1 MTLLHLYFFNL
12 QFNLCWASTS
22 ERKERSHYRRSMID
36 RSIDDHHSPARACKM
51 MSSSSPPVDAAPAKH
66 SGHGGGRRK
75 RKRRHGGGSGG
86 GAPRRGTHGSQN
98 RTTRCEHDDDPTHHM
113 LDCTSSLHVHF
124 DDLAERYPDFREAW
138 ADLKKRRNGELG
150 AKQPSSSSSSSFSTH
165 VDAAFNLALTR
176 AILRRNFDLSLPSMP
191 EGHLCP
197 PVPNRLNYVL
207 WLNSLLEQSSDGGY
221 FEQQPA
227 ALLTPSASP
236 AHRRIGIDIGCGAS
250 CIYPLLLTT
259 NRFNPDVSFGGV
271 NNSWTF
277 FATDI
282 DERSLKLATIN
293 VEDNGLGDR
302 IELSLVPKSRRQLL
316 AERGDAA
323 IDSMNDTALFNST
336 PGPVMTAVEA
346 YSKVVISKKKEDGPD
361 DDTIRNGPVVFD
373 FCMTNPPFYATEE
386 EATVDRKGDGRS
398 RTDMNVG
405 EGVYPG
411 GELGVVWDMVA
422 DSMELGDSMTWY
434 TSMVSKKSSL
444 VKLEGELRRR
454 FGRGAVRTATFV
466 QGKTTRWGIAW
477 THRQVAPRSPA
488 VRVCGG
494 LQEFDV
500 EIPTANI
507 SSCGALD
514 EVVGRV
520 VSYCQWMMESK
531 KLEMECTVGRKED
544 DIVEVVITGREQGD
558 GAGATSTANG
568 GSNCAFIIVVGIKAG
583 GARDLKAETGN
594 KDAERTL
601 VNLKLECYCHSSSG
615 MATIET
621 FRSGVVCEIK
631 RSNRRWRRMLARAEG
646 AYMY

>member
-1 MTLLHLYFFNL
+1 MLVRAVAVVSKLQSVDVKEKGRAHFFRFVRN
-12 QFNLCWASTS
+12 
-22 ERKERSHYRRSMID
+22 IVG
-36 RSIDDHHSPARACKM
+36 KM

-66 SGHGGGRRK
+66 TSGGHGGGRRK

-86 GAPRRGTHGSQN
+86 GAPSPRDTPASQN
-98 RTTRCEHDDDPTHHM
+98 KAAGCEHDDDPTHHV

-124 DDLAERYPDFREAW
+124 DDLAERYRDFREAW
-138 ADLKKRRNGELG
+138 ADLKKRRNGELD
-150 AKQPSSSSSSSFSTH
+150 AKQPSSSASSSSSFSTH

-176 AILRRNFDLSLPSMP
+176 AILGRNFDLSLPSMP

-207 WLNSLLEQSSDGGY
+207 WLSSLLEQSSDEGY
-221 FEQQPA
+221 FEQPPA
-227 ALLTPSASP
+227 ASLTPSASASP

-259 NRFNPDVSFGGV
+259 NRFNPDVSSGGV
-271 NNSWTF
+271 NNKCSWTF

-282 DERSLKLATIN
+282 DERSLKSAVIN

-323 IDSMNDTALFNST
+323 IDSKNDAALFNST

-346 YSKVVISKKKEDGPD
+346 YSKVVVSKEKKKGPD
-361 DDTIRNGPVVFD
+361 DDTCTIRNGPVVFD
-373 FCMTNPPFYATEE
+373 FCMTNPPFYSTEE

-398 RTDMNVG
+398 RTDMKIG
-405 EGVYPG
+405 EGVYPD
-411 GELGVVWDMVA
+411 GELGFVRDMVA
-422 DSMELGDSMTWY
+422 DSVELTDSITWY

-444 VKLEGELRRR
+444 VELEGELRRR

-488 VRVCGG
+488 VRVRGG

-514 EVVGRV
+514 EVASRV
-520 VSYCQWMMESK
+520 VSYCQWMVESK
-531 KLEMECTVGRKED
+531 KLEMECTVGRKEG
-544 DIVEVVITGREQGD
+544 DIVEVVITGKEQRGD
-558 GAGATSTANG
+558 GVGAACTANG
-568 GSNCAFIIVVGIKAG
+568 GSNYAFIIDVGIKAG
-583 GARDLKAETGN
+583 EARDAEM
-594 KDAERTL
+594 TL

-615 MATIET
+615 MATIDT

-631 RSNRRWRRMLARAEG
+631 RSNRRWRRMLATRAEG
-646 AYMY
+646 AYRY

>member
-1 MTLLHLYFFNL
+1 MLGVDVREKGAKSLSYVSIEDRR
-12 QFNLCWASTS
+12 CDASCDLAM
-22 ERKERSHYRRSMID
+22 RSSFITG
-36 RSIDDHHSPARACKM
+36 KM

-98 RTTRCEHDDDPTHHM
+98 RTTRCEHDDDPTRHV

-150 AKQPSSSSSSSFSTH
+150 AKQPSSSTSSSSFSTH

-227 ALLTPSASP
+227 ASLTPSASASP

-282 DERSLKLATIN
+282 DERSLKSATIN
-293 VEDNGLGDR
+293 VEDNGLGDQ
-302 IELSLVPKSRRQLL
+302 IDLSLVPKSRRQLL

-411 GELGVVWDMVA
+411 GELGFVRDMVA
-422 DSMELGDSMTWY
+422 DSVELTDSMTWY

-454 FGRGAVRTATFV
+454 FGRGAVRTAT
-466 QGKTTRWGIAW
+466 
-477 THRQVAPRSPA
+477 
-488 VRVCGG
+488 
-494 LQEFDV
+494 
-500 EIPTANI
+500 
-507 SSCGALD
+507 
-514 EVVGRV
+514 
-520 VSYCQWMMESK
+520 
-531 KLEMECTVGRKED
+531 
-544 DIVEVVITGREQGD
+544 
-558 GAGATSTANG
+558 
-568 GSNCAFIIVVGIKAG
+568 
-583 GARDLKAETGN
+583 
-594 KDAERTL
+594 
-601 VNLKLECYCHSSSG
+601 
-615 MATIET
+615 
-621 FRSGVVCEIK
+621 
-631 RSNRRWRRMLARAEG
+631 
-646 AYMY
+646 